1 MSFFFSKDNRYF
13 KTSPNATPMLTPS
26 GVDDYY
32 AAVKIQRWWRK
43 SKETIVFDNLYTK
56 QSSSSSSSSCS
67 SSPSSTSASSDN
79 SLYVNASGLR
89 KRKLDEIET
98 DMIEDSCDASCEA
111 SCEESVEEIDTDF
124 DIETTDEEDE
134 TEFEDETR
142 LVNHNNFLWDFITSF
157 FSFFMRLFG
166 LN

>member
-1 MSFFFSKDNRYF
+1 MSFLFSKDNRYF

-43 SKETIVFDNLYTK
+43 SKETIVFDNLYDNNL
-56 QSSSSSSSSCS
+56 SSSSSSTSRSSAYPS
-67 SSPSSTSASSDN
+67 SSTTSDN
-79 SLYVNASGLR
+79 SLYVNTSGLR

-98 DMIEDSCDASCEA
+98 DIHETSYEG
-111 SCEESVEEIDTDF
+111 SCEESVEEVDTDF
-124 DIETTDEEDE
+124 DIETTEADSEYEM
-134 TEFEDETR
+134 EDETR
-142 LVNHNNFLWDFITSF
+142 LVNHNNFLWDFVSSF